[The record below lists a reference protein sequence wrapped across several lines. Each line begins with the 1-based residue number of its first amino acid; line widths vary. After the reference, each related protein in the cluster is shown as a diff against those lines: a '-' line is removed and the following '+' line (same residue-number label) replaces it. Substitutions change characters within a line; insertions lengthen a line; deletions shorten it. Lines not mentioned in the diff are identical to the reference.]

1 MNAPSRNLVEKFITK
16 LKGDGVSKI
25 SSIVQVAS
33 HFKIG
38 LDAAKSLV
46 HESSAWREQRKS
58 HEEFQQKLVDS
69 LDADQLNSRHDEE

>member
-1 MNAPSRNLVEKFITK
+1 MNAPSRDLVEKYITK
-16 LKGDGVSKI
+16 LKSDGISKI

-38 LDAAKSLV
+38 LDAAKSFV

-58 HEEFQQKLVDS
+58 HEEFQQTLIDG
-69 LDADQLNSRHDEE
+69 LDDDQLSSRHDEE